1 VRKEV
6 GIDFG
11 ATELRVSV
19 PGSGIVLRSP
29 SVVAVDRI
37 TRKQL
42 RFGTAAQKMA
52 AEDSS
57 VSLIHPFRD
66 GLFSD
71 ADLAKRVLAWCLNS
85 TFPEDERVRALFS
98 VPCSLTDE
106 QEGALVE
113 MIASAGFSE
122 AYLLYSPIAA
132 LIGCGYSLEKTY
144 LSVNIGSHTTDIVV
158 LAEGEIVDRVSIA
171 VGGDAF
177 CEAVAAY
184 IAAKHRVRINFR
196 TAEEVKK
203 TIGTVWLDGE
213 RSQTDVTGRGMSDAW
228 QHTLVSS
235 DEMFSALE
243 EPCAS
248 ILDAICT
255 AAAKIP
261 LDRVDSALRRGIL
274 LSGGGAYL
282 SGMRQMIEGI
292 TGFSCMVP
300 DNASDVVANGL
311 AAVLPELPRT
321 MHNPNASIAAVKSYS
336 FRD

>member
-1 VRKEV
+1 MRKEV

-29 SVVAVDRI
+29 SVVAVDRMSK
-37 TRKQL
+37 KQL
-42 RFGTAAQKMA
+42 RFGVAAQKMA
-52 AEDSS
+52 ADDSS
-57 VSLIHPFRD
+57 VSLNHPFRR

-71 ADLAKRVLAWCLNS
+71 PELAKRVLAWCLNS
-85 TFPEDERVRALFS
+85 TFPEEDDVRALFAI
-98 VPCSLTDE
+98 PCSLSDE
-106 QEGALVE
+106 EEGALVE
-113 MIASAGFSE
+113 MIASAGFGE
-122 AYLLYSPIAA
+122 AYLLYSPVAA

-144 LSVNIGSHTTDIVV
+144 LSVNIGSNTTDIVV
-158 LAEGEIVDRVSIA
+158 LAEGEIIERLSIPT
-171 VGGDAF
+171 GGDAF

-184 IAAKHRVRINFR
+184 IAKKHHVRINFR
-196 TAEEVKK
+196 TAEEVKRS
-203 TIGTVWLDGE
+203 IGTVWLDGE
-213 RSQTDVTGRGMSDAW
+213 RSQTEVTGRGVSDAW

-235 DEMFSALE
+235 EEMFTALE

-248 ILDAICT
+248 ILEAICN

-261 LDRVDSALRRGIL
+261 LDHVGAALERGIL

-292 TGFSCMVP
+292 TGFSCRVP
-300 DNASDVVANGL
+300 DHSADVVAMGL
-311 AAVLPELPRT
+311 AAVLPELPKI
-321 MHNPNASIAAVKSYS
+321 MHGRNASIVAVKSFS